1 MTTLQIPTVF
11 IAYPHD
17 FLCYDKFERKITKI
31 LSNIQ
36 EFSLTYIDDYHGFIN
51 KKLGSDNRV
60 HDVIAISS
68 DTKKLENINYA
79 IIFNDNESF
88 KSIIPII
95 QSKNIPTRLI
105 ETQITKVI
113 NVDKKE
119 SYDIYIGRGS
129 NWGNPYAIGFDGNDR
144 DEVIRKYKYD
154 FDRDFLRGSKDQLLS
169 LKGKILG
176 CHCKPF
182 SCHGDVL
189 ANYLNSLDDGH

>member
-31 LSNIQ
+31 LSNVQ
-36 EFSLTYIDDYHGFIN
+36 EFSLTYIDDYRGFIN

-60 HDVIAISS
+60 HDAIAISI
-68 DTKKLENINYA
+68 DTKELEDINYA

-105 ETQITKVI
+105 DTQITKVV

-129 NWGNPYAIGFDGNDR
+129 NWGNPYAIGFDGDDR

-154 FDRDFLRGSKDQLLS
+154 FDRGFLKASKEQLLS
-169 LKGKILG
+169 LKGKTLG

-182 SCHGDVL
+182 ACHGDVL
-189 ANYLNSLDDGH
+189 ADYLNSLDDGH